1 MRVTT
6 IKHFQYKGY
15 QCKIKRIEAAEEYS
29 MIKVLGLKDVAMRR
43 EWLTGYVELP
53 RDHKYYGCKDE
64 EDFEFLDL
72 VAHGGITFASF
83 DDDAKYYIGI
93 DCSHACD
100 NDKTNTIEFVE
111 ENLKEIID
119 ELNIMITM
127 KEGVKDETWKEQ

>member
-1 MRVTT
+1 MRITT
-6 IKHFQYKGY
+6 VKHFQYKGY
-15 QCKIKRIEAAEEYS
+15 QCKIKNIDSADEYF
-29 MIKVLGLKDVAMRR
+29 MTYYLKLKDVSNRK
-43 EWLTGYVELP
+43 EWLCGYVELP
-53 RDHKYYGCKDE
+53 RGHKYYGCKDR
-64 EDFEFLDL
+64 DFEFLDL

-93 DCSHACD
+93 DCNHACD

-127 KEGVKDETWKEQ
+127 KEGIKDETRKEQ